1 MTNMAKVHDM
11 GGRPNDDAIDQ
22 GEHALMDWERRIDS
36 IRGVL
41 GEKGL
46 VGVDE
51 LRRAIEGLPPER
63 YESLSYYERW
73 AEAVEALLIEKG
85 VITAA
90 DLDTAMAR
98 QESKSPLPPGES

>member
-1 MTNMAKVHDM
+1 MTDTAKVHDM
-11 GGRPNDDAIDQ
+11 GGRPNSDPIDQ
-22 GEHALMDWERRIDS
+22 GEHVLMDWERRIDS

-63 YESLSYYERW
+63 YETLSYYERW
-73 AEAVEALLIEKG
+73 AEAVEALLTEKG
-85 VITAA
+85 VLTAA
-90 DLDTAMAR
+90 ELDSIMAC
-98 QESKSPLPPGES
+98 QESESPLPPGKG

>member
-1 MTNMAKVHDM
+1 MTDMAKIHDM
-11 GGRPNDDAIDQ
+11 GGRPNGDPIDQ
-22 GEHALMDWERRIDS
+22 SEHTLMDWERRIDS

-41 GEKGL
+41 GEKGYMT
-46 VGVDE
+46 VDE

-85 VITAA
+85 VVTAGE
-90 DLDTAMAR
+90 LDATMAR
-98 QESKSPLPPGES
+98 LESAGD

>member
-1 MTNMAKVHDM
+1 MTDAAKFHDM
-11 GGRPNDDAIDQ
+11 GGRPNDDPIEQ
-22 GEHALMDWERRIDS
+22 SEHVLMDWERRIDS

-41 GEKGL
+41 GDKGL

-63 YESLSYYERW
+63 YETLSYYQRW

-85 VITAA
+85 VLTSAE
-90 DLDTAMAR
+90 LDDTMAR
-98 QESKSPLPPGES
+98 QESESPLLPGEG